1 MKKLF
6 FLTLICLALLLG
18 TVLSVEAV
26 ATKMYGRDALL
37 GATKSCDNIL
47 VPLDGYLCQVVD
59 SSKYYWLYVFDDGSS
74 ETEADPWYADPDDT
88 TTGDWVLIYNP
99 GNGHKSLANANE
111 TQVQISV
118 KDWYQNKSWDNVG
131 QYAGEADWQLP
142 SFGAHGVTRIIEV
155 SVAQNI
161 EICPETG
168 GFIRLN
174 GELLTVNYCV
184 NSDST
189 LGSKIAVTRAYDSAN
204 TRWENQ
210 LDTVSGAWTSLGA
223 TSD

>member
-1 MKKLF
+1 MKR
-6 FLTLICLALLLG
+6 LIIAILLLLAFASNG
-18 TVLSVEAV
+18 FSE
-26 ATKMYGRDALL
+26 ATKMYGRDALID
-37 GATKSCDNIL
+37 ATKSCDNIL

-59 SSKYYWLYVFDDGSS
+59 SSGYYWLYIFDTGSS
-74 ETEADPWYADPDDT
+74 ETEADPWYANPDDT
-88 TTGDWVLIYNP
+88 TAGDWVLIYNP

-142 SFGAHGVTRIIEV
+142 DCDRKMTRIIEV

-210 LDTVSGAWTSLGA
+210 LDTISGAWTSLGA